1 MIRSELGKVEVIGK
15 KTVVMTELFELLEVL
30 RDSLGEKAY
39 NSVLQDVEKF
49 APFRNDPEQLQKEI
63 IKDLVERIL
72 KMTGE
77 RTDGKDEI

>member
-1 MIRSELGKVEVIGK
+1 MIRSELGKIEVIGK

-49 APFRNDPEQLQKEI
+49 ATFRNDPEQLQKEKM
-63 IKDLVERIL
+63 KDLIEKFL
-72 KMTGE
+72 KIIGE
-77 RTDGKDEI
+77 KTDGKDEI